1 MIKYVCIN
9 KYSGGRFMTVDIKK
23 AQDVYKDAGESVIFT
38 TLMLNRKDL
47 KTEKDAIEEFSDM
60 SNSIIN
66 SMRIR
71 DPEAQAHIAW
81 GFGSDAWDYLFPNAP
96 KPKELENFKEIK
108 GPKYT
113 AVSTPGD
120 IFIHVRATKMAVCY
134 ELMDQ
139 FMGILRPITSVEDE
153 THGFRYIEGRAIIG
167 FIDGTENPA
176 GVESMDYTLID
187 DDPEFNN
194 GSYAFA
200 QKYIHNM
207 EAWKS
212 LKTEDQEKAIGRHK
226 FSDREL
232 ADDEKLPNA
241 HNVASK
247 DEEGGVE
254 HKIVR
259 MNVPFS
265 DPAKDITGTYFIG
278 YSKDFAVTNRM
289 LTNMFTKSD
298 RLLDFSTPITGNL
311 FFIPSKTTLE
321 KIADGE
327 Y

>member
-1 MIKYVCIN
+1 
-9 KYSGGRFMTVDIKK
+9 MTVNIKN

-38 TLMLNRKDL
+38 TLMLKKEDL
-47 KTEKDAIEEFSDM
+47 KKDRECIADFADM
-60 SNSIIN
+60 SNSIIS

-71 DPEAQAHIAW
+71 TPESQVHVAW

-96 KPKELENFKEIK
+96 KPKELEPFKEIK

-113 AVSTPGD
+113 APSTPGD
-120 IFIHVRATKMAVCY
+120 IFIHVRAQKMSACY
-134 ELMDQ
+134 ELIEQ
-139 FMGILRPITSVEDE
+139 FMGILRPITTVEDE
-153 THGFRYIEGRAIIG
+153 THGFRYFEGRAIIG

-176 GVESMDYTLID
+176 GIESMDYTLID
-187 DDPEFNN
+187 EDQDPEFVN

-207 EAWKS
+207 DNWNN
-212 LKTEDQEKAIGRHK
+212 LKTEDQERAIGRHK

-232 ADDEKLPNA
+232 TDEEKLPNA
-241 HNVASK
+241 HNVVSK
-247 DEEGGVE
+247 DVKDGVE

-265 DPAKDITGTYFIG
+265 DPAENKTGTYFIG
-278 YSKDFAVTNRM
+278 YSKDFAITNRM
-289 LTNMFTKSD
+289 LESMFTKSD
-298 RLLDFSTPITGNL
+298 RLLDFSTAITGNL
-311 FFIPSKTTLE
+311 FFIPSKDTLD
-321 KIADGE
+321 KISEGE

>member
-1 MIKYVCIN
+1 
-9 KYSGGRFMTVDIKK
+9 MTVDIKK

-38 TLMLNRKDL
+38 TLLLNHSDL
-47 KTEKDAIEEFSDM
+47 EKEKDAIAEFSDM

-71 DPEAQAHIAW
+71 DPEAQANIAW

-96 KPKELENFKEIK
+96 KPKELEPFQEIK

-120 IFIHVRATKMAVCY
+120 IFIHVRAKKMSVIY

-139 FMGILRPITSVEDE
+139 FMEILRPITKVEDE
-153 THGFRYIEGRAIIG
+153 THDFRYIEGRSIIG

-176 GVESMDYTLID
+176 GIESMDYTLID
-187 DDPEFNN
+187 PAEDPEFAN

-207 EAWKS
+207 DAWKN

-232 ADDEKLPNA
+232 DDDEKLKNA
-241 HNVASK
+241 HNVVSK
-247 DEEGGVE
+247 DEENGVE

-265 DPAKDITGTYFIG
+265 DPAKNITGTYFIG
-278 YSKDFAVTNRM
+278 YSKDFAITNRM

-321 KIADGE
+321 KIADGA

>member
-1 MIKYVCIN
+1 
-9 KYSGGRFMTVDIKK
+9 MTVDIKK

-38 TLMLNRKDL
+38 TLLLNHSDL
-47 KTEKDAIEEFSDM
+47 EKEKDAIAEFSDM

-71 DPEAQAHIAW
+71 DPEAQANIAW
-81 GFGSDAWDYLFPNAP
+81 GFGSNAWDYLFPNAP
-96 KPKELENFKEIK
+96 KPKELEPFQEIK

-120 IFIHVRATKMAVCY
+120 IFIHVRAKKMSVIY

-139 FMGILRPITSVEDE
+139 FMEILRPITKVEDE
-153 THGFRYIEGRAIIG
+153 THGFRYIEGRSIIG

-176 GVESMDYTLID
+176 GIESMDYTLID
-187 DDPEFNN
+187 PAEDPEFAN

-207 EAWKS
+207 DAWKN

-232 ADDEKLPNA
+232 DDDEKLKNA
-241 HNVASK
+241 HNVVSK
-247 DEEGGVE
+247 DEENGVE

-265 DPAKDITGTYFIG
+265 DPAKNITGTYFIG
-278 YSKDFAVTNRM
+278 YSKDFAITNRM
-289 LTNMFTKSD
+289 LTNMFAKSD

-321 KIADGE
+321 KIADGA

>member
-1 MIKYVCIN
+1 
-9 KYSGGRFMTVDIKK
+9 MTVDIKK

-38 TLMLNRKDL
+38 TLMLKRDDL
-47 KTEKDAIEEFSDM
+47 EASRDAIAEFSDM

-120 IFIHVRATKMAVCY
+120 LFIHIRSKKMAVCY

-139 FMGILRPITSVEDE
+139 FMEILRPITTVEDE
-153 THGFRYIEGRAIIG
+153 THGFRYMEGRSIVG

-176 GVESMDYTLID
+176 GIESMDYTLID
-187 DDPEFNN
+187 EEQDPEFAN

-207 EAWKS
+207 DAWKN

-232 ADDEKLPNA
+232 TDEEKLPNA
-241 HNVASK
+241 HNVVSK

-265 DPAKDITGTYFIG
+265 DPAKDVTGTYFIG
-278 YSKDFAVTNRM
+278 YSKDFAITNRM

-321 KIADGE
+321 KIADGN

>member
-1 MIKYVCIN
+1 
-9 KYSGGRFMTVDIKK
+9 MTDIKQ
-23 AQDVYKDAGESVIFT
+23 AQDVYKDAGESVIFA
-38 TLMLNRKDL
+38 TLLLNHTDQVAEKEAIAEFADL
-47 KTEKDAIEEFSDM
+47 

-71 DPEAQAHIAW
+71 DPEAQASIAW
-81 GFGSDAWDYLFPNAP
+81 GFGSDAWDYLFPSAP
-96 KPKELENFKEIK
+96 KPAQLNTFQEIK

-120 IFIHVRATKMAVCY
+120 IFLHVRAKNMAVCY

-139 FMGILRPITSVEDE
+139 FMEILRPITDVEDE
-153 THGFRYIEGRAIIG
+153 NHGFRYLEGRAIIG

-187 DDPEFNN
+187 EDEDPEFVN

-207 EAWKS
+207 EAWKNLS
-212 LKTEDQEKAIGRHK
+212 TDDQERAIGRHK

-232 ADDEKLPNA
+232 EDDEKLPNA
-241 HNVASK
+241 HNVVSK
-247 DEEGGVE
+247 DMKDDVE

-259 MNVPFS
+259 MNVPYS
-265 DPAKDITGTYFIG
+265 DPAKDITGTYFIA
-278 YSKDFAVTNRM
+278 YTKDFSITNRM
-289 LTNMFTKSD
+289 LDGMFTKSD
-298 RLLDFSTPITGNL
+298 RLLDFSTPISGTL

-321 KIADGE
+321 KIAEGE

>member
-1 MIKYVCIN
+1 
-9 KYSGGRFMTVDIKK
+9 MTDIKQ
-23 AQDVYKDAGESVIFT
+23 AQDVYNDAGESVIFA
-38 TLMLNRKDL
+38 TLLLNHTDQVAEKEAIAEFADL
-47 KTEKDAIEEFSDM
+47 

-71 DPEAQAHIAW
+71 DPEAQASIAW
-81 GFGSDAWDYLFPNAP
+81 GFESDAWDYLFPNAP
-96 KPKELENFKEIK
+96 KPAQLNTFQEIK

-120 IFIHVRATKMAVCY
+120 IFLHVRAKNMAVCY

-139 FMGILRPITSVEDE
+139 FMEILRPITDVEDE
-153 THGFRYIEGRAIIG
+153 THGFRYLEGRAIIG

-187 DDPEFNN
+187 EDEDPEFVN

-207 EAWKS
+207 EAWKNLS
-212 LKTEDQEKAIGRHK
+212 TDDQERAIGRHK

-232 ADDEKLPNA
+232 EDDEKLPNA
-241 HNVASK
+241 HNVVSK
-247 DEEGGVE
+247 DMKDDVE

-259 MNVPFS
+259 MNVPYS
-265 DPAKDITGTYFIG
+265 DPAKDITGTYFIA
-278 YSKDFAVTNRM
+278 YTKDFSITNRM
-289 LTNMFTKSD
+289 LDGMFTKSD
-298 RLLDFSTPITGNL
+298 RLLDFSTPISGTL

-321 KIADGE
+321 KIAEGE

>member
-1 MIKYVCIN
+1 MISLKI
-9 KYSGGRFMTVDIKK
+9 
-23 AQDVYKDAGESVIFT
+23 T
-38 TLMLNRKDL
+38 TLN
-47 KTEKDAIEEFSDM
+47 
-60 SNSIIN
+60 
-66 SMRIR
+66 
-71 DPEAQAHIAW
+71 
-81 GFGSDAWDYLFPNAP
+81 
-96 KPKELENFKEIK
+96 
-108 GPKYT
+108 
-113 AVSTPGD
+113 
-120 IFIHVRATKMAVCY
+120 HVIVM
-134 ELMDQ
+134 E
-139 FMGILRPITSVEDE
+139 ILRPITTVEDE
-153 THGFRYIEGRAIIG
+153 THCSRYMEGRSIVG

-176 GVESMDYTLID
+176 GIESMDYTLID
-187 DDPEFNN
+187 KEQDPEFEN

-207 EAWKS
+207 DAWKK

-232 ADDEKLPNA
+232 DDDEKLKNA
-241 HNVASK
+241 HNVVSK

-254 HKIVR
+254 HKIVI

-265 DPAKDITGTYFIG
+265 DPAKNITGTYFIG
-278 YSKDFAVTNRM
+278 YSKDFAITNRM

-321 KIADGE
+321 KIADGD

>member
-1 MIKYVCIN
+1 
-9 KYSGGRFMTVDIKK
+9 MTVDIKK

-38 TLMLNRKDL
+38 TLLLNHSDL
-47 KTEKDAIEEFSDM
+47 EKEKDAIAEFSDM

-71 DPEAQAHIAW
+71 DPEAQANIAW

-96 KPKELENFKEIK
+96 KPKELEPFQEIK

-120 IFIHVRATKMAVCY
+120 IFIHVRAKKMSVIY

-139 FMGILRPITSVEDE
+139 FMEILRPITKVEDE
-153 THGFRYIEGRAIIG
+153 THGFRYIEGRSIIG

-176 GVESMDYTLID
+176 GIESMDYTLID
-187 DDPEFNN
+187 PAEDPEFAN

-207 EAWKS
+207 DAWKN

-232 ADDEKLPNA
+232 DDDEKLKNA
-241 HNVASK
+241 HNVVSK
-247 DEEGGVE
+247 DEENGVE

-265 DPAKDITGTYFIG
+265 DPAKNITGTYFIG
-278 YSKDFAVTNRM
+278 YSKDFAITNRM

-321 KIADGE
+321 KIADGA

>member
-1 MIKYVCIN
+1 
-9 KYSGGRFMTVDIKK
+9 MTVDIKK

-38 TLMLNRKDL
+38 TLMLNHKDQ
-47 KTEKDAIEEFSDM
+47 KAEKDAIAEFSDL

-81 GFGSDAWDYLFPNAP
+81 GFGSDAWDYLFPDAP
-96 KPKELENFKEIK
+96 KPKELSTFKEIK

-120 IFIHVRATKMAVCY
+120 LFIHVRAKTMAVCY

-153 THGFRYIEGRAIIG
+153 THGFRYMEGRAIIG

-187 DDPEFNN
+187 EDQDPEFVN
-194 GSYAFA
+194 GSYAFS

-207 EAWKS
+207 DAWKS

-232 ADDEKLPNA
+232 EDDEKLPNA
-241 HNVASK
+241 HNVVSK
-247 DEEGGVE
+247 DMKDDVE

-265 DPAKDITGTYFIG
+265 EPAENKTGTYFIA
-278 YSKDFAVTNRM
+278 YTKDFAITNRM
-289 LTNMFTKSD
+289 LEGMFTKSD
-298 RLLDFSTPITGNL
+298 RLLDFSTPISGTL

-321 KIADGE
+321 KIAEGE

>member
-1 MIKYVCIN
+1 
-9 KYSGGRFMTVDIKK
+9 MTVDIKRG
-23 AQDVYKDAGESVIFT
+23 QDVYKDAGENVIFV
-38 TLMLNRKDL
+38 TLNL
-47 KTEKDAIEEFSDM
+47 KRENLDSDREVIQDFADM
-60 SNSIIN
+60 SKSIIN

-71 DPEAQAHIAW
+71 SPKEQLAVAW
-81 GFGSDAWDYLFPNAP
+81 GFSSGAWDYLFPNAP
-96 KPKELENFKEIK
+96 KPKELEPFAEIK

-120 IFIHVRATKMAVCY
+120 IFIHVRANSEAITY
-134 ELMDQ
+134 EIVDQ
-139 FMGILRPITSVEDE
+139 FMKILRPIVTVEDE

-187 DDPEFNN
+187 DDQDSEFAN

-200 QKYIHNM
+200 QKYIHKM
-207 EAWKS
+207 DDWDS
-212 LKTEDQEKAIGRHK
+212 MKTEDQEKAIGRHK
-226 FSDREL
+226 FNDREL
-232 ADDEKLPNA
+232 DDDEKLPNA

-259 MNVPFS
+259 MNVPFA
-265 DPAKDITGTYFIG
+265 DPAKNVKGTYFIG
-278 YSKDFAVTNRM
+278 YSKTFSITKRM
-289 LTNMFTKSD
+289 LTNMFTQSD

-311 FFIPSKTTLE
+311 FFIPSVDTMD
-321 KIADGE
+321 KIAEGE

>member
-1 MIKYVCIN
+1 
-9 KYSGGRFMTVDIKK
+9 MTIDIKK

-38 TLMLNRKDL
+38 TLMLNHNDQS
-47 KTEKDAIEEFSDM
+47 TEKETIAEFADM

-81 GFGSDAWDYLFPNAP
+81 GFGSSAWDYLFPDAP
-96 KPKELENFKEIK
+96 KPKELETFKAIK

-120 IFIHVRATKMAVCY
+120 IFIHVRANKMAVCY
-134 ELMDQ
+134 EIMDQ
-139 FMGILRPITSVEDE
+139 FMEILRPITRVEDE

-176 GVESMDYTLID
+176 GIESMDYTLID
-187 DDPEFNN
+187 DNQDPEFVN

-200 QKYIHNM
+200 QKYTHNM
-207 EAWKS
+207 AAWKN
-212 LKTEDQEKAIGRHK
+212 LNTEDQEKAIGRHK

-232 ADDEKLPNA
+232 DDDEKLPNA

-247 DEEGGVE
+247 DEEGGTE

-265 DPAKDITGTYFIG
+265 DPAKNITGTYFIG
-278 YSKDFAVTNRM
+278 YSKEFAITNRM

-298 RLLDFSTPITGNL
+298 CLLDFSTPVTGNL
-311 FFIPSKTTLE
+311 FFIPSKITLG
-321 KIADGE
+321 KIAEGE

>member
-1 MIKYVCIN
+1 
-9 KYSGGRFMTVDIKK
+9 MTVDIKK
-23 AQDVYKDAGESVIFT
+23 AQDVYKDAGESVVFA
-38 TLMLNRKDL
+38 TLMLNRLDQKS
-47 KTEKDAIEEFSDM
+47 EKEAIADFSDL

-96 KPKELENFKEIK
+96 KPKQLDTFKEIK

-120 IFIHVRATKMAVCY
+120 IFIHVRAKNMAVCY

-153 THGFRYIEGRAIIG
+153 THGFRYLEGRAIIG

-187 DDPEFNN
+187 EDQDPEFVN

-200 QKYIHNM
+200 QKYNHNM
-207 EAWKS
+207 DAWKALS
-212 LKTEDQEKAIGRHK
+212 TDDQERAIGRHK

-232 ADDEKLPNA
+232 EDDEKLPNA
-241 HNVASK
+241 HNVVSK
-247 DEEGGVE
+247 DMKDDVE

-265 DPAKDITGTYFIG
+265 DPAKNLTGTYFIA
-278 YSKDFAVTNRM
+278 YTKDFSITERM
-289 LTNMFTKSD
+289 LEGMFTKSD
-298 RLLDFSTPITGNL
+298 RLLDFSTPVSGTL
-311 FFIPSKTTLE
+311 FFIPSKDTLD
-321 KIADGE
+321 KIVDGV

>member
-1 MIKYVCIN
+1 
-9 KYSGGRFMTVDIKK
+9 MTVDIKK

-38 TLMLNRKDL
+38 TLMLNHKDQN
-47 KTEKDAIEEFSDM
+47 TEKAAIAEFSDL

-81 GFGSDAWDYLFPNAP
+81 GFGSDAWDYLFPDAP
-96 KPKELENFKEIK
+96 KPKELSTFKEIK

-120 IFIHVRATKMAVCY
+120 LFIHVRAKTMAVCY

-153 THGFRYIEGRAIIG
+153 THGFRYMEGRSIVG

-187 DDPEFNN
+187 EDQDPEFVN
-194 GSYAFA
+194 GSYAFS

-207 EAWKS
+207 DAWKA

-232 ADDEKLPNA
+232 TDDEKLKNS
-241 HNVASK
+241 HNVVSK
-247 DEEGGVE
+247 DMKDGIE

-265 DPAKDITGTYFIG
+265 DPAKDITGTYFIA
-278 YSKDFAVTNRM
+278 YTKDFAITNRM
-289 LTNMFTKSD
+289 LEGMFTKSD
-298 RLLDFSTPITGNL
+298 RLLDFSTPISGTL
-311 FFIPSKTTLE
+311 FFIPSKTTLD
-321 KIADGE
+321 KIAEGE

>member
-1 MIKYVCIN
+1 
-9 KYSGGRFMTVDIKK
+9 MTDIKQ
-23 AQDVYKDAGESVIFT
+23 AQDVYKDAGESVIFA
-38 TLMLNRKDL
+38 TLLLNHTDQVAEKEAIAEFADL
-47 KTEKDAIEEFSDM
+47 

-71 DPEAQAHIAW
+71 DPEAQASIAW
-81 GFGSDAWDYLFPNAP
+81 GFESDAWDYLFPNAP
-96 KPKELENFKEIK
+96 KPAQLNTFQEIK

-120 IFIHVRATKMAVCY
+120 IFLHVRAKNMAVCY

-139 FMGILRPITSVEDE
+139 FMEILRPITDVEDE
-153 THGFRYIEGRAIIG
+153 THGFRYLEGRAIIG

-187 DDPEFNN
+187 EDEDPEFVN

-207 EAWKS
+207 EAWKNLS
-212 LKTEDQEKAIGRHK
+212 TDDQERAIGRHK

-232 ADDEKLPNA
+232 EDDEKLPNA
-241 HNVASK
+241 HNVVSK
-247 DEEGGVE
+247 DMKDDVE

-259 MNVPFS
+259 MNVPYS
-265 DPAKDITGTYFIG
+265 DPAKDITGTYFIA
-278 YSKDFAVTNRM
+278 YTKDFSITNRM
-289 LTNMFTKSD
+289 LDGMFTKSD
-298 RLLDFSTPITGNL
+298 RLLDFSTPISGTL

-321 KIADGE
+321 KIAEGE

>member
-1 MIKYVCIN
+1 
-9 KYSGGRFMTVDIKK
+9 MTIDIKR

-38 TLMLNRKDL
+38 TLMLKRENQSE
-47 KTEKDAIEEFSDM
+47 EKDAIAEFSDM
-60 SNSIIN
+60 SNSILN

-71 DPEAQAHIAW
+71 DPEAQAHVAW

-96 KPKELENFKEIK
+96 KPKELAPFKEIK

-120 IFIHVRATKMAVCY
+120 LFIHVRASKMSVCY
-134 ELMDQ
+134 EIIDQ
-139 FMGILRPITSVEDE
+139 FMGILRPITTVEDE
-153 THGFRYIEGRAIIG
+153 THGFRYFEGRAIVG

-176 GVESMDYTLID
+176 GIESMDYTLID
-187 DDPEFNN
+187 EQQDPEFVN

-200 QKYIHNM
+200 QKYTHNM
-207 EAWKS
+207 EAWNG

-232 ADDEKLPNA
+232 DDDEKLPNA
-241 HNVASK
+241 HNIASK

-259 MNVPFS
+259 MNVPYS

-278 YSKDFAVTNRM
+278 YSKDFAITNRM

-311 FFIPSKTTLE
+311 FFIPSKDTLD
-321 KIADGE
+321 KIVEGE

>member
-1 MIKYVCIN
+1 
-9 KYSGGRFMTVDIKK
+9 MTVDIKK
-23 AQDVYKDAGESVIFT
+23 AQDVYKDAGESVIFA
-38 TLMLNRKDL
+38 TLLLNHKNQAD
-47 KTEKDAIEEFSDM
+47 EKDAIAEFSDL

-81 GFGSDAWDYLFPNAP
+81 GFGADAWDYLFPNAP
-96 KPKELENFKEIK
+96 KPKQLSTFQEIK

-120 IFIHVRATKMAVCY
+120 IFIHVRAKNMAVCY

-153 THGFRYIEGRAIIG
+153 THGFRYLEGRSIVG

-176 GVESMDYTLID
+176 GIESMDYTLID
-187 DDPEFNN
+187 DDEEFAN

-207 EAWKS
+207 DAWKS
-212 LKTEDQEKAIGRHK
+212 LSTDEQEKSIGRHK

-241 HNVASK
+241 HNVISK
-247 DEEGGVE
+247 DMKDGIE

-265 DPAKDITGTYFIG
+265 DPAKDITGTYFIA
-278 YSKDFAVTNRM
+278 YTKDFSITNRM
-289 LTNMFTKSD
+289 LENMFTKSD
-298 RLLDFSTPITGNL
+298 RILDFSTAVSGTL

-321 KIADGE
+321 KIAEGE

>member
-1 MIKYVCIN
+1 
-9 KYSGGRFMTVDIKK
+9 MTVDIKK

-38 TLMLNRKDL
+38 TLLLNHSDL
-47 KTEKDAIEEFSDM
+47 EKEKDAIAEFSDM

-71 DPEAQAHIAW
+71 DPEAQANIAW

-96 KPKELENFKEIK
+96 KPKELEPFQEIK

-120 IFIHVRATKMAVCY
+120 IFIHVRAKKMSVIY

-139 FMGILRPITSVEDE
+139 FMEILRPITKVEDE
-153 THGFRYIEGRAIIG
+153 THGFRYIEGRSIIG

-176 GVESMDYTLID
+176 GIESMDYTLID
-187 DDPEFNN
+187 PAEDPEFAN

-207 EAWKS
+207 DAWKN

-232 ADDEKLPNA
+232 DDDEKLKNA
-241 HNVASK
+241 HNVVSK
-247 DEEGGVE
+247 DEENGVE

-265 DPAKDITGTYFIG
+265 DPAKNITGTYFIG
-278 YSKDFAVTNRM
+278 YSKDFAITNRM

-311 FFIPSKTTLE
+311 SFIPSKTTLE
-321 KIADGE
+321 KIADGA

>member
-1 MIKYVCIN
+1 MSINIK
-9 KYSGGRFMTVDIKK
+9 D
-23 AQDVYKDAGESVIFT
+23 AQDVYKDAGESVTFV
-38 TLMLNRKDL
+38 TLNLKKDDL
-47 KTEKDAIEEFSDM
+47 DKDREVIAEFADM

-71 DPEAQAHIAW
+71 NQNDQLAVAW
-81 GFGSDAWDYLFPNAP
+81 GFSSDAWDYLFPNAP
-96 KPKELENFKEIK
+96 KPKELTTFKEIK

-113 AVSTPGD
+113 APSTPGD
-120 IFIHVRATKMAVCY
+120 IFLHVRAKVESVTY
-134 ELMDQ
+134 EVLDQ
-139 FMGILRPITSVEDE
+139 FMEILRPITTVEDE
-153 THGFRYIEGRAIIG
+153 THGFRYLEGRAIVG

-187 DDPEFNN
+187 SDEDKEFAD
-194 GSYAFA
+194 GSYAFS
-200 QKYIHNM
+200 QKYMHNM
-207 EAWKS
+207 DAWKS
-212 LKTEDQEKAIGRHK
+212 LPTDEQEKTIGRRK

-232 ADDEKLPNA
+232 DDDEKSPNA
-241 HNVASK
+241 HNIVSK

-265 DPAKDITGTYFIG
+265 NPSKDETGTYFIG
-278 YSKDFAVTNRM
+278 YSKSFHITNNM

-298 RLLDFSTPITGNL
+298 RLLDFSTPISGTL
-311 FFIPSKTTLE
+311 FFIPSKTTLDI
-321 KIADGE
+321 IAEGE

>member
-1 MIKYVCIN
+1 
-9 KYSGGRFMTVDIKK
+9 MTVDIKK
-23 AQDVYKDAGESVIFT
+23 AQDVYKDAGESVIFA
-38 TLMLNRKDL
+38 TLMLNHKDQVS
-47 KTEKDAIEEFSDM
+47 EKDAIAEFSDM

-81 GFGSDAWDYLFPNAP
+81 GFGSDAWDYLFPDAP
-96 KPKELENFKEIK
+96 KPKELETFQEIK

-120 IFIHVRATKMAVCY
+120 IFIHIRAQKMAVCY

-139 FMGILRPITSVEDE
+139 FMGILRPITTVEDE
-153 THGFRYIEGRAIIG
+153 THGFRYMEGRSIVG

-187 DDPEFNN
+187 DDPEFEN
-194 GSYAFA
+194 GSYAFS
-200 QKYIHNM
+200 QKYMHNM
-207 EAWKS
+207 DAWKK

-232 ADDEKLPNA
+232 DDDEKAPNA
-241 HNVASK
+241 HNIVSK

-265 DPAKDITGTYFIG
+265 DPAKDVTGTYFIG
-278 YSKDFAVTNRM
+278 YSKDFNITRRM

-298 RLLDFSTPITGNL
+298 RLLDFSTPISGTL

-321 KIADGE
+321 KIADGD

>member
-1 MIKYVCIN
+1 
-9 KYSGGRFMTVDIKK
+9 MTVDIKK

-38 TLMLNRKDL
+38 TLLLNHSDL
-47 KTEKDAIEEFSDM
+47 EKEKDAIAEFSDM

-71 DPEAQAHIAW
+71 DPEAQANIAW

-96 KPKELENFKEIK
+96 KPKELEPFQEIK

-120 IFIHVRATKMAVCY
+120 IFIHVRAKKMSVIY

-139 FMGILRPITSVEDE
+139 FMEILRPITKVEDE
-153 THGFRYIEGRAIIG
+153 THGFRYIEGRSIIG

-176 GVESMDYTLID
+176 GIESIDYTLID
-187 DDPEFNN
+187 PAEDPEFAN

-207 EAWKS
+207 DAWKN

-232 ADDEKLPNA
+232 DDDEKLKNS
-241 HNVASK
+241 HNVVSK
-247 DEEGGVE
+247 DEENGVE

-265 DPAKDITGTYFIG
+265 DPAKNITGTYFIG
-278 YSKDFAVTNRM
+278 YSKDFAITNRM

-321 KIADGE
+321 KIADGA

>member
-1 MIKYVCIN
+1 
-9 KYSGGRFMTVDIKK
+9 MTIDIKK

-38 TLMLNRKDL
+38 TLMLKREDQ
-47 KTEKDAIEEFSDM
+47 TVEKDTIAEFSDM

-66 SMRIR
+66 SMRVR
-71 DPEAQAHIAW
+71 DPEAQVHVAW
-81 GFGSDAWDYLFPNAP
+81 GFGSNAWDYLFPDAP
-96 KPKELENFKEIK
+96 KPKELAPFKEIK

-120 IFIHVRATKMAVCY
+120 LFIHVRASKMSVCY
-134 ELMDQ
+134 EIIDQ
-139 FMGILRPITSVEDE
+139 FMGILRPITTVEDE
-153 THGFRYIEGRAIIG
+153 THGFRYFEGRAIVG

-176 GVESMDYTLID
+176 GIESMDYTLID
-187 DDPEFNN
+187 EEQDPEFVN

-200 QKYIHNM
+200 QKYNHNM
-207 EAWKS
+207 AAWNA
-212 LKTEDQEKAIGRHK
+212 LKTEDQEKSIGRHK

-232 ADDEKLPNA
+232 DDDEKLPNA
-241 HNVASK
+241 HNIASK
-247 DEEGGVE
+247 DEKDGVE

-278 YSKDFAVTNRM
+278 YSKDFAITNRM

-311 FFIPSKTTLE
+311 FFIPSKETLE
-321 KIADGE
+321 KIAESE

>member
-1 MIKYVCIN
+1 
-9 KYSGGRFMTVDIKK
+9 MTVDIKRG
-23 AQDVYKDAGESVIFT
+23 QDVYKDAGENVIFA
-38 TLMLNRKDL
+38 TLNLKREDL
-47 KTEKDAIEEFSDM
+47 DGDREVIQDFTDM
-60 SNSIIN
+60 SKSIIN

-71 DPEAQAHIAW
+71 DPKEHLAVAW
-81 GFGSDAWDYLFPNAP
+81 GFSSNAWDYLFPKAP
-96 KPKELENFKEIK
+96 KPAELETFQEIK

-120 IFIHVRATKMAVCY
+120 IFLHVRANSEAITY
-134 ELMDQ
+134 EIMDQ
-139 FMGILRPITSVEDE
+139 FMKILRPIVTVEDE

-187 DDPEFNN
+187 DDQDPEFAN

-207 EAWKS
+207 DAWDD

-226 FSDREL
+226 FNDREL
-232 ADDEKLPNA
+232 DDDEKLPNA

-259 MNVPFS
+259 MNVPFA
-265 DPAKDITGTYFIG
+265 DPAKNNKGTYFIG
-278 YSKDFAVTNRM
+278 YSKTFSITKRM
-289 LTNMFTKSD
+289 LTNMFTQSD
-298 RLLDFSTPITGNL
+298 RLLDFSTPVTGNL
-311 FFIPSKTTLE
+311 FFIPSVDTMD
-321 KIADGE
+321 KIAEGE

>member
-1 MIKYVCIN
+1 
-9 KYSGGRFMTVDIKK
+9 MTPK
-23 AQDVYKDAGESVIFT
+23 
-38 TLMLNRKDL
+38 L
-47 KTEKDAIEEFSDM
+47 KHILLG
-60 SNSIIN
+60 I
-66 SMRIR
+66 RIR
-71 DPEAQAHIAW
+71 CL
-81 GFGSDAWDYLFPNAP
+81 GLSFPDAP
-96 KPKELENFKEIK
+96 KPKELSTFKEIK

-120 IFIHVRATKMAVCY
+120 LFIHVRAKTMAVCY

-153 THGFRYIEGRAIIG
+153 THGFRYMEGRSIVG

-187 DDPEFNN
+187 EDQDPEFVN
-194 GSYAFA
+194 GSYAFS

-207 EAWKS
+207 DAWKA

-232 ADDEKLPNA
+232 TDDEKLKNS
-241 HNVASK
+241 HNVVSK
-247 DEEGGVE
+247 DMKDGIE

-265 DPAKDITGTYFIG
+265 DPAKDITGTYFIA
-278 YSKDFAVTNRM
+278 YTKDFAITNRM
-289 LTNMFTKSD
+289 LEGMFTKSD
-298 RLLDFSTPITGNL
+298 RLLDFSTPISGTL
-311 FFIPSKTTLE
+311 FFIPSKTTLD
-321 KIADGE
+321 KIAEGE

>member
-1 MIKYVCIN
+1 
-9 KYSGGRFMTVDIKK
+9 MTVDIKK
-23 AQDVYKDAGESVIFT
+23 AQDVYKDAGESVVFA
-38 TLMLNRKDL
+38 TLMLNRLDQKS
-47 KTEKDAIEEFSDM
+47 EKEAIADFSDL

-81 GFGSDAWDYLFPNAP
+81 GFGSDAWDYLFPDAP
-96 KPKELENFKEIK
+96 KPKQLDTFKEIK

-120 IFIHVRATKMAVCY
+120 IFIHVRAKNMAVCY

-153 THGFRYIEGRAIIG
+153 THGFRYLEGRAIIG

-187 DDPEFNN
+187 EDQDPEFVN

-200 QKYIHNM
+200 QKYNHNM
-207 EAWKS
+207 DAWKS
-212 LKTEDQEKAIGRHK
+212 LSTDDQERAIGRHK

-232 ADDEKLPNA
+232 EDDEKLPNA
-241 HNVASK
+241 HNVVSK
-247 DEEGGVE
+247 DMKDDVE

-265 DPAKDITGTYFIG
+265 DPAKNLTGTYFIA
-278 YSKDFAVTNRM
+278 YTKDLSITERM
-289 LTNMFTKSD
+289 LEGMFTKSD
-298 RLLDFSTPITGNL
+298 RLLDFSTPVSGTL
-311 FFIPSKTTLE
+311 FFIPSKDTLD
-321 KIADGE
+321 KIVDGV

>member
-1 MIKYVCIN
+1 
-9 KYSGGRFMTVDIKK
+9 MTDIKQ
-23 AQDVYKDAGESVIFT
+23 AQDVYKDAGESVIFA
-38 TLMLNRKDL
+38 TLLLNHTDQAAEKEAIAEFADL
-47 KTEKDAIEEFSDM
+47 

-66 SMRIR
+66 SMRTR
-71 DPEAQAHIAW
+71 DPEAQASIAW
-81 GFGSDAWDYLFPNAP
+81 GFGSDAWDYLFPSAP
-96 KPKELENFKEIK
+96 KPAQLNTFQEIK

-120 IFIHVRATKMAVCY
+120 IFLHVRAKNMAVCY

-139 FMGILRPITSVEDE
+139 FMEILRPITDVEDE
-153 THGFRYIEGRAIIG
+153 THGFRYLEGRAIIG

-187 DDPEFNN
+187 EDEDPEFVN

-207 EAWKS
+207 EAWKNLS
-212 LKTEDQEKAIGRHK
+212 TDDQERAIGRHK

-232 ADDEKLPNA
+232 EDDEKLPNA
-241 HNVASK
+241 HNVVSK
-247 DEEGGVE
+247 DMKDDVE

-259 MNVPFS
+259 MNVPYS
-265 DPAKDITGTYFIG
+265 DPAKDITGTYFIA
-278 YSKDFAVTNRM
+278 YTKDFSITNRM
-289 LTNMFTKSD
+289 LDGMFTKSD
-298 RLLDFSTPITGNL
+298 RLLDFSTPISGTL

-321 KIADGE
+321 KIAEGE

>member
-1 MIKYVCIN
+1 
-9 KYSGGRFMTVDIKK
+9 MTVDIKQ
-23 AQDVYKDAGESVIFT
+23 AQDVYKDAGESVIFA
-38 TLMLNRKDL
+38 TLLLNHTNQPDEKAAVAEFADL
-47 KTEKDAIEEFSDM
+47 

-71 DPEAQAHIAW
+71 DPEAQANIAW

-96 KPKELENFKEIK
+96 KPVQLNTFEEIK

-120 IFIHVRATKMAVCY
+120 IFLHVRAQNMAVCY

-139 FMGILRPITSVEDE
+139 FMEILRPITDVEDE

-187 DDPEFNN
+187 EDQDPEFVN

-207 EAWKS
+207 EAWKNLS
-212 LKTEDQEKAIGRHK
+212 TDDQERAIGRHK

-232 ADDEKLPNA
+232 EDDEKLPNA
-241 HNVASK
+241 HNVVSK
-247 DEEGGVE
+247 DMKDDVE

-259 MNVPFS
+259 MNVPYS
-265 DPAKDITGTYFIG
+265 DPAKDITGTYFIA
-278 YSKDFAVTNRM
+278 YTKDFSITNRM
-289 LTNMFTKSD
+289 LEGMFTKSD
-298 RLLDFSTPITGNL
+298 RLLDFSTAISGTL
-311 FFIPSKTTLE
+311 FFIPSKVTLE
-321 KIADGE
+321 KIAEGE

>member
-1 MIKYVCIN
+1 
-9 KYSGGRFMTVDIKK
+9 MTIDIKR

-38 TLMLNRKDL
+38 TLMLKRENQSE
-47 KTEKDAIEEFSDM
+47 EKDAIAEFSDM
-60 SNSIIN
+60 SNSILN

-71 DPEAQAHIAW
+71 DPEAQAHVAW

-96 KPKELENFKEIK
+96 KPKELAPFKEIK

-120 IFIHVRATKMAVCY
+120 LFIHVRASKMSVCY
-134 ELMDQ
+134 EIIDQ
-139 FMGILRPITSVEDE
+139 FMGILRPITTVEDE
-153 THGFRYIEGRAIIG
+153 THGFRYFEGRAIVG

-176 GVESMDYTLID
+176 GIESMDYTLID
-187 DDPEFNN
+187 EQQDPEFVN

-200 QKYIHNM
+200 QKYTHNM
-207 EAWKS
+207 EAWNS

-232 ADDEKLPNA
+232 DDDEKLPNA
-241 HNVASK
+241 HNIASK

-259 MNVPFS
+259 MNVPYS

-278 YSKDFAVTNRM
+278 YSKDFAITNRM

-311 FFIPSKTTLE
+311 FFIPSKDTLD
-321 KIADGE
+321 KIVEGE